1 MRGSLPLLHTLAT
14 FLLAGALLGAA
25 ALHASWWRG
34 ADRRSGAGDTLW
46 WSLALGTLCLVNG
59 LVHVAEGA
67 VLVEGLLIVRYL
79 ALGAAFLLALPAIRA
94 YTAGPPL
101 LPSLVAL
108 SVWFAGG
115 IALALTTDLVV
126 TAPRPGE
133 LPTYGVVDPL
143 LTLGPL
149 FFVAAYFAQA
159 LRGRR
164 QSALGTIVAGTGA
177 LSGLLLVLSTLQPPS
192 YTTEFLRGAWVVP
205 LAIGLEV
212 LTIVRLAS
220 LRKAGVRRGAMRDAL
235 AAVSNHAWL
244 SRTPEALL
252 ERACEEARGV
262 LGDPGL
268 EGSLRSLARERY
280 VVEFCPSDGRGTD
293 DDERAFLRDLAR
305 AVAGAA
311 ERQAMTGR
319 LRDTAYSDTLTGLP
333 NRTSVDRRLRAVV
346 EAANVERT
354 RVAVI
359 FVDIDGFKHVND
371 IHGHAWGDRVLVLA
385 AEHLTAGAPDGAS
398 TARYGGDEFLVVIER
413 AGPTEEL
420 LQLAR
425 RLRADFQPQVDDVL
439 RPALTLGVAVWEPG
453 DIVDPIGLVRDADL
467 AMLEAKRSRAGVVL
481 YDHTLDDRF
490 AARRVVR
497 RELEVGIAGWE
508 FVPYFQPITDSRT
521 LEVVGLE
528 ALARWRHLGELRHPS
543 QWLSVAEET
552 GLIVEIG
559 KQIFTGARAG
569 SDRFGLPVAVNVA
582 PRQLEDPDLLAHIV
596 ESWGDDAWDRLTIE
610 LTESASLYDSPH
622 VHTTLE
628 TLVAKGAKISLDD
641 FGTGYNSLS
650 RLGELP
656 LHTLKIDQTFVRDVD
671 SPQGTAVIRA
681 TLALAAAHGLEVV
694 AEGVERV
701 EQLNALVAL
710 GITRV
715 QGYMVGRPSPSL
727 PVRPRD
733 GWWPT
738 RAITVLPET
747 TVDRVPGQIR
757 RAASP

>member
-1 MRGSLPLLHTLAT
+1 MRGSLPLLHTLAS

-25 ALHASWWRG
+25 ALHGSWWRG

-46 WSLALGTLCLVNG
+46 WSISLGVACLVNA
-59 LVHVAEGA
+59 LLHVATDA
-67 VLVEGLLIVRYL
+67 ALVEALLVGRYV
-79 ALGAAFLLALPAIRA
+79 ALGATFVLALPAIRA

-101 LPSLVAL
+101 LPS
-108 SVWFAGG
+108 F
-115 IALALTTDLVV
+115 LALTAWVAAGIVLVLTTDVV
-126 TAPRPGE
+126 VITPRPGE
-133 LPTYGVVDPL
+133 LPVYGVADPV
-143 LTLGPL
+143 LTLGPML
-149 FFVAAYFAQA
+149 FIAVYLARA
-159 LRGRR
+159 LRDRR
-164 QSALGTIVAGTGA
+164 QTTLGTIVAGAGG
-177 LSGLLLVLSTLQPPS
+177 LSGLLLVFSTVQPPTT
-192 YTTEFLRGAWVVP
+192 TTEFLRGAWVVP
-205 LAIGLEV
+205 LAIGLEF
-212 LTIVRLAS
+212 LTVARLGAE
-220 LRKAGVRRGAMRDAL
+220 RKAGARRGAMRDAL

-252 ERACEEARGV
+252 ERACQEARTV
-262 LGDPGL
+262 LSDPGL
-268 EGSLRSLARERY
+268 EGSLRTLARERY
-280 VVEFCPSDGRGTD
+280 VVEFCPSEGVKPDE
-293 DDERAFLRDLAR
+293 DERAFLRDLAR

-319 LRDTAYSDTLTGLP
+319 LRDSAYSDALTGLP
-333 NRTSVDRRLRAVV
+333 NRTAIDRRLRTIV

-354 RVAVI
+354 RVGVI

-371 IHGHAWGDRVLVLA
+371 NHGHAWGDRVLVLA
-385 AEHLTAGAPDGAS
+385 ADHLSAGAPAGS
-398 TARYGGDEFLVVIER
+398 TTARYGGDEFLVVIER
-413 AGPTEEL
+413 AGSTEDL
-420 LQLAR
+420 LALAR
-425 RLRADFQPQVDDVL
+425 RLRAEFQPQVDDIL
-439 RPALTLGVAVWEPG
+439 RPALTFGVAVWEPG
-453 DIVDPIGLVRDADL
+453 DVVDPIGLVRDADL

-528 ALARWRHLGELRHPS
+528 ALARWRHLGELRHPA

-582 PRQLEDPDLLAHIV
+582 PRQLEDPDLVQQIID
-596 ESWGDDAWDRLTIE
+596 SWGDDAWDRLTIE

-622 VHTTLE
+622 VHTTLA
-628 TLVAKGAKISLDD
+628 TLVARGAKISLDD

-656 LHTLKIDQTFVRDVD
+656 LHTLKIDQTFVRDIGT
-671 SPQGTAVIRA
+671 PQGTAVIRA

-701 EQLNALVAL
+701 EELNALVEL
-710 GITRV
+710 GVTRV

-727 PVRPRD
+727 PVRARD

-738 RAITVLPET
+738 RAVTPLPES
-747 TVDRVPGQIR
+747 TVDKVPDQVR